1 VFFLAVYVGFVVA
14 SVWLQARVFL
24 VFGAIGVYAYVAKLA
39 FDVFDRSLGFTVVLA
54 AIGLLIV
61 LIAVAY
67 ERYMRPWLAQRF
79 TRNPEA
85 RGNEAWNPAS
95 WSRS

>member
-1 VFFLAVYVGFVVA
+1 
-14 SVWLQARVFL
+14 
-24 VFGAIGVYAYVAKLA
+24 
-39 FDVFDRSLGFTVVLA
+39 VVLA